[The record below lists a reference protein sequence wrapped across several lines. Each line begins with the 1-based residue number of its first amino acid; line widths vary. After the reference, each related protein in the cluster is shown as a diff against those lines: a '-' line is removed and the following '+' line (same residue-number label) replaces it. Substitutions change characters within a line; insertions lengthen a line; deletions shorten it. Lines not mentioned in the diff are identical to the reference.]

1 MGALTK
7 SCDAGGECRGREEG
21 REREPGGGGCGL
33 VIQGSQTEMGA
44 SSCEPN
50 HEQFVRTAA

>member
-21 REREPGGGGCGL
+21 RERASGGGL

>member
-7 SCDAGGECRGREEG
+7 SCDAGGECRGREGESQ
-21 REREPGGGGCGL
+21 GGGL

>member
-1 MGALTK
+1 MSREG
-7 SCDAGGECRGREEG
+7 GREGESQ
-21 REREPGGGGCGL
+21 GGCGL